1 MGGESGP
8 QDAIVVWLMICTLLS
23 NPCAIQH
30 RESRTRQTP
39 AEVSWVPQD
48 SLEEVVGLQ
57 KETRVWKRDCGP
69 VGSPGQRVLILR
81 S

>member
-8 QDAIVVWLMICTLLS
+8 QGTVVVWLMIYTLLS
-23 NPCAIQH
+23 NPRAIQD
-30 RESRTRQTP
+30 RENGPRQTP
-39 AEVSWVPQD
+39 AEVSSVPQD

-57 KETRVWKRDCGP
+57 KETKVWKRDCGP
-69 VGSPGQRVLILR
+69 VGSPGQCVLILF